1 MQSQSAMLFSQAA
14 LQGGASPHARDPTP
28 TGKYLDEAESGNQS
42 LGLPRSVIAVD
53 KANLLHVQELQHK
66 VRALRAQAA
75 SQELCLRESL
85 ASLASQQER
94 GSASA
99 EFEGHGPVGSD
110 HDAANH
116 DAHDQSKVEDD
127 NVYSCDQP
135 EGTGG
140 AGEEDA
146 GRETDDGDGAAEDAP
161 RCSDTASTAAAVS
174 AVASRWAELKSR
186 RAVYSDDIGESSRDE
201 DDDPFSEDGKE
212 EDTPSNADFALA
224 RSNPRNET
232 EQVESGGSSC
242 SSLTSSLSTSLGSKC
257 RGGRLGLLTT
267 SLDASAHLQ
276 LPETPHISAGPQRQV
291 ALEES
296 IGGALSDGMREEQDG
311 GAEHCSVGATDGVSS
326 LESSATNSLASS
338 SSGRRTLRKGRLAM
352 LEVGFT
358 Q

>member
-42 LGLPRSVIAVD
+42 QGLPRSVIAVD
-53 KANLLHVQELQHK
+53 KANVLHVQELQHK

-75 SQELCLRESL
+75 SQEWCLRESL
-85 ASLASQQER
+85 ASLASQQEQ

-99 EFEGHGPVGSD
+99 EFVGHGGVGGD
-110 HDAANH
+110 QDAANH

-127 NVYSCDQP
+127 DVYSCDQP
-135 EGTGG
+135 ESTGG

-161 RCSDTASTAAAVS
+161 RCSDAASTAAAVS

-186 RAVYSDDIGESSRDE
+186 CAVISDDIGEKSRDE
-201 DDDPFSEDGKE
+201 DYDPFGEDGE
-212 EDTPSNADFALA
+212 EEGTPSHADTALA
-224 RSNPRNET
+224 RSETRNEA
-232 EQVESGGSSC
+232 EQVESGGISC
-242 SSLTSSLSTSLGSKC
+242 SSLTSSLSTSLGSKS

-291 ALEES
+291 TSEES
-296 IGGALSDGMREEQDG
+296 IGDGIDED
-311 GAEHCSVGATDGVSS
+311 CSVGPTDGASS
-326 LESSATNSLASS
+326 LESSAASSLASS
-338 SSGRRTLRKGRLAM
+338 SSGRRTLRKGRLAL
-352 LEVGFT
+352 LEVGST